1 MTVFE
6 AINQDAQKCA
16 KINQDASGRNFAFA
30 LQKSAHINIQEAAL
44 KMGSKKEN
52 HKILRHGDPRR

>member
-16 KINQDASGRNFAFA
+16 KINQDAGGRNFAFA

-44 KMGSKKEN
+44 KMGSK
-52 HKILRHGDPRR
+52 ILRHGDPRR